1 MARFFNILLQG
12 FDWEG
17 LDNRT
22 LDPPITP
29 KVLIRENKKTKKNWC
44 TCRCKAPRTHLT
56 LTSILATRSCPG
68 TKYLA
73 GTKSFEHFSRMWP
86 NFSSARRVWKL
97 FFVRT
102 SAFKYLDSG
111 DISWQPIVIQGCISR
126 TAGRLLCKKPHL
138 CSRTLLC
145 IWKGAQDIFLYHAF
159 DVQYV
164 QKRKIGSW
172 TKNTKSQSFEKWKNC
187 VDNHRPLWF
196 FVIFVDIL

>member
-1 MARFFNILLQG
+1 MYLQVQGPSDTSNFDKYPRDEIVPGDEVSGWDKEFWAFFKNVTKLL
-12 FDWEG
+12 
-17 LDNRT
+17 
-22 LDPPITP
+22 
-29 KVLIRENKKTKKNWC
+29 V
-44 TCRCKAPRTHLT
+44 
-56 LTSILATRSCPG
+56 RS
-68 TKYLA
+68 
-73 GTKSFEHFSRMWP
+73 KSVET
-86 NFSSARRVWKL
+86 

-172 TKNTKSQSFEKWKNC
+172 TKNTKSQSFEKWKKC
-187 VDNHRPLWF
+187 VDNHHPLWF
-196 FVIFVDIL
+196 FVIFVVIL

>member
-29 KVLIRENKKTKKNWC
+29 KVLIRENDKKKLMYLQVQGPSDTSNFDKYPRDEIVPGDEISGWDKEFWAFFKNVTK
-44 TCRCKAPRTHLT
+44 L
-56 LTSILATRSCPG
+56 LVRSKSVG
-68 TKYLA
+68 T
-73 GTKSFEHFSRMWP
+73 
-86 NFSSARRVWKL
+86 

-145 IWKGAQDIFLYHAF
+145 IWKGAQDIFLYYAF

-172 TKNTKSQSFEKWKNC
+172 TKNTKSQSFEKWKKC